1 MIRQVFM
8 MLLATCFVNLYR
20 KSAALFVRPL
30 CMAFKVDD
38 PIKSTHTVSTTR
50 SIKFQNKG
58 TEDVDSML
66 IKEETVFQG
75 YRNVVRKFVKL
86 PTGHNATYDCL
97 SQRHESI
104 VVFVWDSKTATTTL
118 VREYHP
124 GPHKYLFGIV
134 AGMYEYHKHESPL
147 QSAQHELEEEAHLQT
162 DQWHSLLDTTNTYIP
177 FDKYSNNRFYAYL
190 ALDCLPV
197 PTPKPLDEEEE
208 ITILP
213 NITYPHM
220 MDIMQ
225 KGEMNVVSTFAILL
239 GLRKLDELGI
249 DYRKPSS

>member
-1 MIRQVFM
+1 MIRQLWMILF
-8 MLLATCFVNLYR
+8 ASSFVHLYR
-20 KSAALFVRPL
+20 KSVFTSAVVFSRPL
-30 CMAFKVDD
+30 CMSKVDD
-38 PIKSTHTVSTTR
+38 DSIKSMSTPAT
-50 SIKFQNKG
+50 SVKFQNAG
-58 TEDVDSML
+58 IENVDSML
-66 IKEETVFQG
+66 IKEEIVFQG

-86 PTGHNATYDCL
+86 PTGNNATYDCL

-124 GPHKYLFGIV
+124 GPHKYLFGTV

-162 DQWHSLLDTTNTYIP
+162 DKWYNLLETTNTYIP

-190 ALDCLPV
+190 ALDCQPV
-197 PTPKPLDEEEE
+197 QHPKPLDQEEE

-213 NITYPHM
+213 NISYSHM

-225 KGEMNVVSTFAILL
+225 QGDMNVVSTFAILL

-249 DYRKPSS
+249 KYRK